1 MLNRVQLIGHLGADP
16 ETRFFPNTG
25 ERYVKFRLAATE
37 RWKDRE
43 TGEKKERTE
52 WINVVAYRPG
62 LVSVIE
68 QYLKTGARVY
78 VEGKLHTSAYQ
89 KDGEDRYWTEVVLQ
103 KLQLLDRKPEDDAN
117 LEADGEAVP
126 AMPAQAAA

>member
-1 MLNRVQLIGHLGADP
+1 MLNRIQLIGHLGADP
-16 ETRFFPNTG
+16 EIRYFPNG
-25 ERYVKFRLAATE
+25 DRYVKFRLAATE

-52 WINVVAYRPG
+52 WVNLVAYRPA

-68 QYLKTGARVY
+68 RYLKTGSRVY
-78 VEGKLHTSAYQ
+78 AEGKLQTSAYQ

-117 LEADGEAVP
+117 LEDESDAVP
-126 AMPAQAAA
+126 AVPVQAAA

>member
-1 MLNRVQLIGHLGADP
+1 MLNRIQLIGHLGADP
-16 ETRFFPNTG
+16 EIRYFPNG
-25 ERYVKFRLAATE
+25 DRCVKFRLAATE

-52 WINVVAYRPG
+52 WVNLVAYRPA

-68 QYLKTGARVY
+68 RYLKTGSRVY
-78 VEGKLHTSAYQ
+78 AEGKLQTSAYQ

-117 LEADGEAVP
+117 LEDESDAVP
-126 AMPAQAAA
+126 AEPAQAAA

>member
-1 MLNRVQLIGHLGADP
+1 MLNRIQLIGHLGADP
-16 ETRFFPNTG
+16 EIRYFPNG
-25 ERYVKFRLAATE
+25 DRYVKFRLAATE

-52 WINVVAYRPG
+52 WVNLVAYRPA

-68 QYLKTGARVY
+68 RYLKTGSRVY
-78 VEGKLHTSAYQ
+78 AEGKLQTSAYQ

-117 LEADGEAVP
+117 LEDDSDAVP
-126 AMPAQAAA
+126 AEPAQAAA

>member
-1 MLNRVQLIGHLGADP
+1 MLNRIQLIGHLGADP
-16 ETRFFPNTG
+16 ETRYFPNDD
-25 ERYVKFRLAATE
+25 RYVKFRLAATE

-52 WINVVAYRPG
+52 WVNIVAYRPA
-62 LVSVIE
+62 LVAVIE
-68 QYLKTGARVY
+68 RYLKTGSRVY
-78 VEGKLHTSAYQ
+78 IEGRLQTSAYQ

-117 LEADGEAVP
+117 LEDESDAVP
-126 AMPAQAAA
+126 AEPAQAAA

>member
-1 MLNRVQLIGHLGADP
+1 MLNRIQLIGHLGADP
-16 ETRFFPNTG
+16 ETRYFPNSD
-25 ERYVKFRLAATE
+25 RYVKFRLAATE

-52 WINVVAYRPG
+52 WVNLVAYRPA

-68 QYLKTGARVY
+68 QYLKTGSRVY
-78 VEGKLHTSAYQ
+78 VEGKLQTSAYQ

-103 KLQLLDRKPEDDAN
+103 RLQLLDRKPEDDAN
-117 LEADGEAVP
+117 LEDDSDAVP
-126 AMPAQAAA
+126 AEPAQAAA

>member
-1 MLNRVQLIGHLGADP
+1 MLNRIQLIGHLGADP
-16 ETRFFPNTG
+16 EIRYFPNG
-25 ERYVKFRLAATE
+25 DRYVKFRLAATE

-52 WINVVAYRPG
+52 WVNLVAYRPA

-68 QYLKTGARVY
+68 RYLKTGSRVY
-78 VEGKLHTSAYQ
+78 VEGKLQTSAYQ

-103 KLQLLDRKPEDDAN
+103 RLQLLDRKPEDDAN
-117 LEADGEAVP
+117 LEDDSDVVP
-126 AMPAQAAA
+126 AEPAQAAA

>member
-1 MLNRVQLIGHLGADP
+1 MLNRIQLIGHLGADP
-16 ETRFFPNTG
+16 ETRYFPNG

-52 WINVVAYRPG
+52 WVNIVAYRPA
-62 LVSVIE
+62 LVAVIE
-68 QYLKTGARVY
+68 RYLKTGSRVY
-78 VEGKLHTSAYQ
+78 AEGKLQTSAYQ

-103 KLQLLDRKPEDDAN
+103 RLQLLDRKPEDDAN
-117 LEADGEAVP
+117 LEDDSDAVP
-126 AMPAQAAA
+126 AEPAQAAA